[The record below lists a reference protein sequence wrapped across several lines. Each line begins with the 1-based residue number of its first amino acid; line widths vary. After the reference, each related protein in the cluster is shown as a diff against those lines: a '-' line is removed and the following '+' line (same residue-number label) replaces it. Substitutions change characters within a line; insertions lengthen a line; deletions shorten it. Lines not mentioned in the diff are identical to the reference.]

1 LRAQPLPPACDRAV
15 RDAKVVDARHKAG
28 HDDGE
33 MLRQRATAGG
43 AVMIATVYGLGVG
56 PGDPE
61 LVTVKA
67 LRLLRAA
74 PVVAYPAPEEGA
86 SFARAIVARWLV
98 PSQIEL
104 AIRVPMESA
113 RFPAQAV
120 YDRAAD
126 AITGHVA
133 AGRDVAVLC
142 QGDPFFYGSFMYLF
156 ARLAARM
163 PVEIVPGVSSL
174 TACAAAARWPLA
186 ARDDALMVL
195 PASLAD
201 DELARRLAAADA
213 VALIKLG
220 RHFQR
225 VRDLLAR
232 LGLAANARY
241 VERATT
247 ASERVLP
254 LDAVDPAG
262 VPYFSMILLH
272 RRGAALP

>member
-1 LRAQPLPPACDRAV
+1 
-15 RDAKVVDARHKAG
+15 
-28 HDDGE
+28 
-33 MLRQRATAGG
+33 MT
-43 AVMIATVYGLGVG
+43 ATVYGLGVG

-61 LVTVKA
+61 LITLKA

-74 PVVAYPAPEEGA
+74 PVVAYPAPDDGA

-98 PSQIEL
+98 PVQIEI

-126 AITGHVA
+126 DIA
-133 AGRDVAVLC
+133 AHAAEGRDVAVLC

-156 ARLAARM
+156 ARLAERV

-174 TACAAAARWPLA
+174 GACAAAARWPLA

-201 DELARRLAAADA
+201 DELARRIAAADA

-220 RHFQR
+220 WHFTR
-225 VRDLLAR
+225 VRDLLGR
-232 LGLAANARY
+232 LGLAAKARY
-241 VERATT
+241 IERATT
-247 ASERVLP
+247 AGERVLA

-272 RRGAALP
+272 RRGAAWP

>member
-1 LRAQPLPPACDRAV
+1 
-15 RDAKVVDARHKAG
+15 
-28 HDDGE
+28 
-33 MLRQRATAGG
+33 MTAT
-43 AVMIATVYGLGVG
+43 IYGLGVG

-61 LVTVKA
+61 LITVKA
-67 LRLLRAA
+67 LGRLRAA
-74 PVVAYPAPEEGA
+74 PVVAYPAPETGA
-86 SFARAIVARWLV
+86 SFARTIVARWLV

-113 RFPAQAV
+113 RFPAEAV

-126 AITGHVA
+126 EIARHAA

-156 ARLAARM
+156 ARLAERV

-174 TACAAAARWPLA
+174 TACAAASRWPLA
-186 ARDDALMVL
+186 ARDDALIVL

-201 DELARRLAAADA
+201 DELKRRIAAADS

-220 RHFQR
+220 RHFAR
-225 VRDLLAR
+225 VRALLGR
-232 LGLAANARY
+232 LGHAADARY

-247 ASERVLP
+247 ASQRVLS
-254 LDAVDPAG
+254 LDAVDAAS

-272 RRGAALP
+272 RRGSAGQ

>member
-1 LRAQPLPPACDRAV
+1 MSG
-15 RDAKVVDARHKAG
+15 KIH
-28 HDDGE
+28 
-33 MLRQRATAGG
+33 
-43 AVMIATVYGLGVG
+43 GLGVG

-61 LVTVKA
+61 LITVKA

-74 PVVAYPAPEEGA
+74 PVVAYPTPDDGA

-98 PSQIEL
+98 PSQTEI

-120 YDRAAD
+120 YDRAAEEI
-126 AITGHVA
+126 AGHAA

-156 ARLAARM
+156 ARLAERVA
-163 PVEIVPGVSSL
+163 VDVVPGVSSL
-174 TACAAAARWPLA
+174 TACAAAAHWPLA

-201 DELARRLAAADA
+201 DNLTRRLAAADS

-220 RHFQR
+220 RHFAR
-225 VRDLLAR
+225 VRALLGR
-232 LGLAANARY
+232 LGLAASARY
-241 VERATT
+241 IERATT
-247 ASERVLP
+247 ASQRVLP

-272 RRGAALP
+272 RRGAAGP